1 MSNARG
7 ARPPLG
13 CVTCGPC
20 DPGAADMGT
29 CLRTILD
36 DGRVS
41 VVEVKNR
48 LAADYDDAASCG
60 YRDIQLKVTVNSGCF
75 DREESGL
82 GLHEHVCEVQLHLK
96 PVYALKNDEGQVLAQ
111 AVRPVPQPPRRVSEA
126 ASRGSGRKRRFVC
139 EGVVGPSNSR

>member
-1 MSNARG
+1 
-7 ARPPLG
+7 
-13 CVTCGPC
+13 
-20 DPGAADMGT
+20 MGT

-48 LAADYDDAASCG
+48 VAADYDDAASCG

-96 PVYALKNDEGQVLAQ
+96 PVYALKNDEGHKRYVQYRNRLA
-111 AVRPVPQPPRRVSEA
+111 E
-126 ASRGSGRKRRFVC
+126 
-139 EGVVGPSNSR
+139 